1 MKKSYIVDSTCND
14 MRIDRWIRLVL
25 GKVPQGLIEK
35 NLRSGNIKLNKR
47 KIRSSHK
54 VKTKDK
60 IDLFNI
66 SFKENIIQK
75 KIKFEPTKE
84 IIKSN
89 EDQIIDNNE
98 NFIVINKSSG
108 ISVQGGT
115 KSKKNLVDIF
125 TKSDVFKNTKPYSVH
140 RLDKDTSGVFI
151 MAKNRESA
159 QLLTSLFRLRK
170 VHKTYLAICHG
181 QLEEDSGEWN
191 NDLIRYDGKKK
202 IIESAKTLFRVID
215 KNSEASLVELKP
227 ITGRKHQLRKQLY
240 IIGQPIFGDIKYKLS
255 NSTKGINKNLMLH
268 SYQIRFIINDIKHT
282 YTALLPDYFKKLLN
296 TKRLTLSNLK

>member
-1 MKKSYIVDSTCND
+1 MKKSYTVDSTCND
-14 MRIDRWIRLVL
+14 MRIDRWTRLKI
-25 GKVPQGLIEK
+25 GKIPQGLIEK
-35 NLRSGNIKLNKR
+35 YLRSGKIKINKK
-47 KIRSSHK
+47 KIKSSTK
-54 VKTKDK
+54 VKTND
-60 IDLFNI
+60 IVNFFNLD
-66 SFKENIIQK
+66 FKETIVQK
-75 KIKFEPTKE
+75 KIKFEPSKE

-98 NFIVINKSSG
+98 NFVVLNKSSG

-125 TKSDVFKNTKPYSVH
+125 AKSEIFQGTKPYSVH

-151 MAKNRESA
+151 MAKTRESA

-181 QLEEDSGEWN
+181 ELNTDAGEWN
-191 NDLIRYDGKKK
+191 DDLIRYDGDKK
-202 IIESAKTLFRVID
+202 IIEKAKTIFKVLD

-240 IIGQPIFGDIKYKLS
+240 ALGQPIFGDIKYKLS
-255 NSTKGINKNLMLH
+255 NSSRGLNKNLMLH
-268 SYQIRFIINDIKHT
+268 SYQIKFIIDDVKHT
-282 YTALLPDYFKKLLN
+282 YTALLPDYFRKLLKP
-296 TKRLTLSNLK
+296 KRLRFSGLK

>member
-14 MRIDRWIRLVL
+14 MRIDRWIRHLF
-25 GKVPQGLIEK
+25 GKIPQSLIEK
-35 NLRSGNIKLNKR
+35 YLRAGKIKLNKK
-47 KIRSSHK
+47 KIKSSLK
-54 VKTKDK
+54 VKTNDK
-60 IDLFNI
+60 INLFNI
-66 SFKENIIQK
+66 EFKEIKIQK
-75 KIKFEPTKE
+75 KIKFEPSKE

-89 EDQIIDNNE
+89 EDQIIDNNDK
-98 NFIVINKSSG
+98 FIVLNKSSG

-125 TKSDVFKNTKPYSVH
+125 AKSEIFKNTKPYSVH

-151 MAKNRESA
+151 MAKTRESA

-181 QLEEDSGEWN
+181 ELSKNYGEWN
-191 NDLIRYDGKKK
+191 DNLIRYDNKKK
-202 IIESAKTLFRVID
+202 IIEKAKTLFKVID

-240 IIGQPIFGDIKYKLS
+240 AIGQPIFGDTKYKLS
-255 NSTKGINKNLMLH
+255 NFSKGLNKNLMLH
-268 SYQIRFIINDIKHT
+268 SYQIRFKINDVKHT
-282 YTALLPDYFKKLLN
+282 YTALLPEYFKKLLKV
-296 TKRLTLSNLK
+296 KRLNFLNSK